1 MPELLITTMKKIL
14 IIEDE
19 EAVRENLM
27 ELLEAEEFEV
37 CGAGDGCAGLDL
49 VQQYQPDLI

>member
-1 MPELLITTMKKIL
+1 MPELLIKTMKKIL

-27 ELLEAEEFEV
+27 ELLKAEEFEV
-37 CGAGDGCAGLDL
+37 GGAD
-49 VQQYQPDLI
+49 PN